1 MKYASRCIIR
11 SQIINDNSSTA
22 MIFLF
27 LIKLSDIDSIH
38 VVDFIDEII
47 LPILFINIVRLFL
60 LIVVVFLLCNS
71 LIRCL
76 FMCFSIT

>member
-1 MKYASRCIIR
+1 LKSQTWLKRKRRIDTPTINLLLTCSMKYASRCIIR

-47 LPILFINIVRLFL
+47 LPILFINIVR
-60 LIVVVFLLCNS
+60 
-71 LIRCL
+71 
-76 FMCFSIT
+76 

>member
-1 MKYASRCIIR
+1 
-11 SQIINDNSSTA
+11 

-47 LPILFINIVRLFL
+47 LSILFINIVRLFL
-60 LIVVVFLLCNS
+60 LIVVVFLLGNS
-71 LIRCL
+71 LTRCL